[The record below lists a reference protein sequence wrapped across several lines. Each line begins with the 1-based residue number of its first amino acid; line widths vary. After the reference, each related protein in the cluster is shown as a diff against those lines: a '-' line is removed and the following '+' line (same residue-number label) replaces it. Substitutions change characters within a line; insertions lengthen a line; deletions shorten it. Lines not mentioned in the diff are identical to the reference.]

1 MSVMGKVSPVKQRVF
16 PGLARSQ
23 SYNLEVDNEA
33 TAEMLAERDERIRDL
48 EETVQILKHKL
59 GVCDWII
66 TEENPVNNDK
76 SNALLQPDE

>member
-1 MSVMGKVSPVKQRVF
+1 MSCMG
-16 PGLARSQ
+16 
-23 SYNLEVDNEA
+23 NLSLSLA

-66 TEENPVNNDK
+66 TEENPVNNDE